1 MRGTQGDFNS
11 VTSVYVLSWIM
22 DSWMLV
28 SLFPIHFVCRK
39 YGLILFKR
47 EKFKL
52 ETNREGVYISGT
64 LLFGQESKLLVPPH
78 TPPPLFSL
86 SIFSLLDTFG
96 LRGHLEGQALSSFV
110 NCYSDLDCLVVFMP
124 PASSLASSPGPHTIC
139 CSLPSA
145 HLESRLSLSTP
156 SLGARV
162 SLPSPS
168 AQKEK

>member
-64 LLFGQESKLLVPPH
+64 LLFGQESKLLVPPPY
-78 TPPPLFSL
+78 TPTSLFSL
-86 SIFSLLDTFG
+86 HLLSAGYLWVKRSSWRSSIELICELLFWLG
-96 LRGHLEGQALSSFV
+96 LPCGLYATCFFPCFISWAPYYLLFPSLSS
-110 NCYSDLDCLVVFMP
+110 
-124 PASSLASSPGPHTIC
+124 
-139 CSLPSA
+139 
-145 HLESRLSLSTP
+145 
-156 SLGARV
+156 LG
-162 SLPSPS
+162 
-168 AQKEK
+168 E